1 MSRTLIT
8 TLTISILM
16 ALPAMAQSKHV
27 HFRKD
32 VLPILK
38 ERCFNC
44 HSDVSESPKADL
56 RLDRADELGDYASGG
71 DVENSYLFEL
81 IARGEND
88 TERMPPANSGPRLSE
103 QQIATIREWIE
114 SGAQL
119 GDWKQEPNWR
129 GAASKRTRRPEHDDA
144 AATTRIDEI
153 VRSQAALKKVEF
165 GEPLS
170 DELFV
175 RRVYLDLAGRIPSIA
190 EAKEFYTKPAES
202 RRDFLIERLIGSEA
216 YASHWYNIWLDAL
229 RVQSKFDSARKAD
242 LYMWWIRQAVRDNM
256 PYDDFVRELL
266 SAEGYIWENPATG
279 YYYRDQSNRL
289 ANVEAT
295 ASLFLGTDIGC
306 AQCHDDP
313 FDVWTRRDYH
323 EFAAFFHSSTYF
335 FPREQTFA
343 NLSWEEIEGQRNA
356 MRKDAQRRR
365 LKWNAYEHDV
375 STTSYVMNQQ
385 LLTRVIHPKHF
396 NPRLP
401 HDYQYDDG
409 KPKENIKPTTL
420 FGSNATFENHHDGMR
435 ALAGWVTAPEN
446 PRFTLTIVN
455 RIWAQLFG
463 TPLAGPVGDVSP
475 MHSGPQ
481 AELVEHL
488 VQTMVDVD
496 YDLQRFISILVHT
509 ETYQQRAYRVS
520 AIVGHTDAVRGP
532 RLRRMSAEQLWDSL
546 LTLIDSEP
554 EKRFDHSRPDYSTL
568 HRLQQAKSDAEY
580 WQIIKEMIENGEG
593 YMAKFG
599 TSQRQKHE
607 SRATGLLREQL
618 LRASELPSPAPDGH
632 FLRQFGQSDRE
643 VIDNAW
649 DNPTT
654 PQAMTLMN
662 GPLFDLLIAPESALT
677 QRLKGKIGKKL
688 SPRSGWP
695 PCPVDL
701 TQRKSRCL
709 KTSYV
714 M

>member
-1 MSRTLIT
+1 MVIT
-8 TLTISILM
+8 IHG
-16 ALPAMAQSKHV
+16 KNV
-27 HFRKD
+27 
-32 VLPILK
+32 
-38 ERCFNC
+38 
-44 HSDVSESPKADL
+44 
-56 RLDRADELGDYASGG
+56 
-71 DVENSYLFEL
+71 
-81 IARGEND
+81 
-88 TERMPPANSGPRLSE
+88 
-103 QQIATIREWIE
+103 
-114 SGAQL
+114 
-119 GDWKQEPNWR
+119 
-129 GAASKRTRRPEHDDA
+129 
-144 AATTRIDEI
+144 
-153 VRSQAALKKVEF
+153 KVEF

-242 LYMWWIRQAVRDNM
+242 LYMWWIRQAVRENM

-313 FDVWTRRDYH
+313 FDVWTRRDYY

-435 ALAGWVTAPEN
+435 ALAGWVTAPV
-446 PRFTLTIVN
+446 RFH
-455 RIWAQLFG
+455 QCE
-463 TPLAGPVGDVSP
+463 S
-475 MHSGPQ
+475 S
-481 AELVEHL
+481 
-488 VQTMVDVD
+488 
-496 YDLQRFISILVHT
+496 
-509 ETYQQRAYRVS
+509 
-520 AIVGHTDAVRGP
+520 
-532 RLRRMSAEQLWDSL
+532 LRRRHARD
-546 LTLIDSEP
+546 
-554 EKRFDHSRPDYSTL
+554 
-568 HRLQQAKSDAEY
+568 
-580 WQIIKEMIENGEG
+580 GE
-593 YMAKFG
+593 
-599 TSQRQKHE
+599 S
-607 SRATGLLREQL
+607 S
-618 LRASELPSPAPDGH
+618 
-632 FLRQFGQSDRE
+632 
-643 VIDNAW
+643 W
-649 DNPTT
+649 
-654 PQAMTLMN
+654 
-662 GPLFDLLIAPESALT
+662 T
-677 QRLKGKIGKKL
+677 QRLANSALASNHRVARRIRSTRGSLQSVARITLVPNSQVAFAPCRSPHGQSTQTSNCFRRRRLMRSHLIRLHGPNEDPL
-688 SPRSGWP
+688 SDFRS
-695 PCPVDL
+695 
-701 TQRKSRCL
+701 RRCGN
-709 KTSYV
+709 
-714 M
+714 